1 MVGAFLSY
9 PLFSSPS
16 SVDFL
21 KNIYIYIYIYI
32 KAKDLASVK
41 DTQQSGYQSLDITL
55 DPIFDS
61 LDTSERII
69 FSPQS
74 KIVFVLTLYFY
85 VYIQHIIHTSNIV
98 GIH

>member
-9 PLFSSPS
+9 PLFSSSS
-16 SVDFL
+16 SVDFFL
-21 KNIYIYIYIYI
+21 KKLYI

-69 FSPQS
+69 FSPNL
-74 KIVFVLTLYFY
+74 K
-85 VYIQHIIHTSNIV
+85 
-98 GIH
+98 

>member
-9 PLFSSPS
+9 PLFSSS
-16 SVDFL
+16 SVDFF
-21 KNIYIYIYIYI
+21 KIYIYI

-61 LDTSERII
+61 LDTSQRII
-69 FSPQS
+69 FPRL

-98 GIH
+98 

>member
-1 MVGAFLSY
+1 VGAFLSY

-61 LDTSERII
+61 LDTSQRII
-69 FSPQS
+69 FPRL

-98 GIH
+98 

>member
-1 MVGAFLSY
+1 MGAFLSY
-9 PLFSSPS
+9 PLFSSS
-16 SVDFL
+16 SVDFF
-21 KNIYIYIYIYI
+21 KKYIYI

-61 LDTSERII
+61 LDTSQRII
-69 FSPQS
+69 FPRL

-98 GIH
+98 

>member
-1 MVGAFLSY
+1 VGAFLSY
-9 PLFSSPS
+9 PLFSSS
-16 SVDFL
+16 SVDFF
-21 KNIYIYIYIYI
+21 KIYIYI

-61 LDTSERII
+61 LDTSQRII
-69 FSPQS
+69 FPRL

-98 GIH
+98 